1 MAVGRRN
8 RIVDST
14 KPSAQKPGF
23 VAKDAVS
30 RKPLRQLALH
40 RSEELSDDVLT
51 CYRGESLNRRSRG
64 IHRARKGSA
73 TNHEIIC
80 QKRRRH
86 GIRTAPAAPQFWRLH
101 FARRSLHPSYFVV
114 RPSERE

>member
-8 RIVDST
+8 WIVDST
-14 KPSAQKPGF
+14 KPSAQKLGF

-30 RKPLRQLALH
+30 RIPLRQLALH

-80 QKRRRH
+80 
-86 GIRTAPAAPQFWRLH
+86 RTHTRPGTSTMWAEFPWHPH
-101 FARRSLHPSYFVV
+101 SVPHSHPSCVCC
-114 RPSERE
+114 

>member
-1 MAVGRRN
+1 MSVGRRN
-8 RIVDST
+8 WIVDST

-80 QKRRRH
+80 RKRRRP
-86 GIRTAPAAPQFWRLH
+86 GIRTASGDLRLSH
-101 FARRSLHPSYFVV
+101 HHSVRRLLYPSRFV
-114 RPSERE
+114 

>member
-8 RIVDST
+8 WIVDST

-30 RKPLRQLALH
+30 RIPLRQLALH
-40 RSEELSDDVLT
+40 RSEELSDDALT

-73 TNHEIIC
+73 SNHEIIC
-80 QKRRRH
+80 RTHTRRGNSR
-86 GIRTAPAAPQFWRLH
+86 ACAESPS
-101 FARRSLHPSYFVV
+101 RR
-114 RPSERE
+114 